1 MLFHLNKVGLSIFRP
16 FFLILLFLRCKN
28 GHGFVFTK
36 NYVIW
41 VILAWIFSNFF
52 EFLLTVLGR
61 VFWMA
66 LNKKDYLIKNGH
78 WKRSSLFKFG
88 LNPWTFQF
96 KFKRNIYW
104 RIMGNPGKIIFLIFA
119 HIILLN
125 EKSTVF
131 HPFNINN
138 SERAESNKFRGRK
151 LFNLISSK
159 TMKIQLNI

>member
-1 MLFHLNKVGLSIFRP
+1 
-16 FFLILLFLRCKN
+16 
-28 GHGFVFTK
+28 
-36 NYVIW
+36 
-41 VILAWIFSNFF
+41 
-52 EFLLTVLGR
+52 
-61 VFWMA
+61 
-66 LNKKDYLIKNGH
+66 
-78 WKRSSLFKFG
+78 
-88 LNPWTFQF
+88 
-96 KFKRNIYW
+96 
-104 RIMGNPGKIIFLIFA
+104 MGNPGKIIFLIFA